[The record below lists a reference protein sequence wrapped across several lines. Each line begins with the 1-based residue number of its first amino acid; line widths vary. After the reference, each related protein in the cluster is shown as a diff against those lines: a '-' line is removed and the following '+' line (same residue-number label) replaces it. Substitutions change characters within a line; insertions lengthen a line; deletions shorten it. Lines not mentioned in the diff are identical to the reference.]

1 MDEYFIFIN
10 TILFKSSHFVN
21 SLLTNLQRAI
31 KYKQGVIIMTDLLQ
45 YKMIDF
51 HVHVF
56 GDKVAKKATVATSEH
71 YRVPSECPDGSLDT
85 LIKTIDGLQIEK
97 MVVHSTATKKEQ
109 VVAINDFLNGLS
121 DPRFVKFG
129 TVHPDYDDIESEII
143 RIKNLGFKGIKLHCD
158 FQQFNADDRAADE
171 IYEVAQE
178 QKMPILMH
186 VGDGELGYSHPVRI
200 ANVATHFRDLKI
212 IAAHMGGREQWEAG
226 ALNLRP
232 YDNIYFD
239 TSSTISMLG
248 ARKFDQLIDIFGV
261 SRILFGTD
269 FPLNDHRLE
278 LARMSYLNRT
288 EAEFEDI
295 LYNNAAKLLEL

>member
-1 MDEYFIFIN
+1 M
-10 TILFKSSHFVN
+10 
-21 SLLTNLQRAI
+21 TNLEQFKI
-31 KYKQGVIIMTDLLQ
+31 
-45 YKMIDF
+45 IDF

-56 GDKVAKKATVATSEH
+56 GDKVAKKATDATSAH
-71 YRVPSECPDGSLDT
+71 YRVPSECPDGSLET
-85 LIKTIDGLQIEK
+85 LLKTVDGLNIER
-97 MVVHSTATKKEQ
+97 MIVHSTATKKEQ
-109 VVAINDFLNGLS
+109 VIAINNFLNDLT

-129 TVHPDYDDIESEII
+129 TVHPDFENIEEEII
-143 RIKNLGFKGIKLHCD
+143 RIKGLGFQGLKLHCD

-171 IYEVAQE
+171 IYETAQKHE
-178 QKMPILMH
+178 MPILMH
-186 VGDGELGYSHPVRI
+186 VGDGVLGYSHPVRI

-232 YDNIYFD
+232 YDNIFFD

-248 ARKFDQLIDIFGV
+248 ARKFDQLIDIFGI

-295 LYNNAAKLLEL
+295 LYNNAAKLLNL